1 VGEELAWVDTHSPR
15 TRTVRITILIRPDL
29 EVPSASRLIARVA
42 PASAASHPLTTPEE
56 YGAMADQWY
65 RHGTGFLL
73 VYSITDR
80 PTFEALAG
88 LHQNILRVKDR
99 EGGNVP
105 CVVVSNKVS
114 GWVPTPC

>member
-1 VGEELAWVDTHSPR
+1 
-15 TRTVRITILIRPDL
+15 
-29 EVPSASRLIARVA
+29 
-42 PASAASHPLTTPEE
+42 
-56 YGAMADQWY
+56 MADQWY
-65 RHGTGFLL
+65 RYGTGFLL

-105 CVVVSNKVS
+105 CVVVSNKAS
-114 GWVPTPC
+114 GSAVYRPSFVWGILYLCRA

>member
-1 VGEELAWVDTHSPR
+1 
-15 TRTVRITILIRPDL
+15 
-29 EVPSASRLIARVA
+29 
-42 PASAASHPLTTPEE
+42 
-56 YGAMADQWY
+56 MADQWY
-65 RHGTGFLL
+65 RYGTGFLL

-114 GWVPTPC
+114 G